1 MTTKAKTIPEVE
13 LIFDLVMKQ
22 GGYDYSEMTKSAI
35 WAEANRNAKLRNL
48 ALLYLVADS
57 HRAELMRER
66 LRAEIE
72 AVFFTSP
79 EN

>member
-1 MTTKAKTIPEVE
+1 MV
-13 LIFDLVMKQ
+13 FDMVMKR
-22 GGYDYSEMTKSAI
+22 GGYDYSETTKSAI

-57 HRAELMRER
+57 GRAELMLDR
-66 LRAEIE
+66 LNAEIE

-79 EN
+79 DN